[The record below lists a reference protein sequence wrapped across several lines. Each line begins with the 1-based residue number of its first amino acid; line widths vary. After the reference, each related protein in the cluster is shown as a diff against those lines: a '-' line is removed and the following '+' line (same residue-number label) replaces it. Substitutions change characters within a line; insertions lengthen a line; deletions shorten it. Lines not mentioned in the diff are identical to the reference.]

1 MRINEIIIDNYNHLL
16 KKQKTSVF
24 YKVDFHVH
32 TPGSTNDYKVNG
44 ILYEKISIDT
54 LKKIAHDNGL
64 DKIEK
69 FEELYHDKDDLMAL
83 LIIHEAY
90 EIKGLN
96 LIVITDHDNMD
107 YYEYI
112 KKAAEKYI
120 KNTLQKGKQFM
131 ILPGVEITCFSGTHI
146 IGIFDNKEYEK
157 VWNYIKFELNGM
169 PDEDRK
175 IFTDK
180 SEMDVIKVIKKA
192 NGIVYIPHLDNN
204 AEKKRIKDMLD
215 PLSGNSKAQLL
226 TSRQVDA
233 IGFTNYDFTTT
244 VKEALENKNNQ
255 YYRSY
260 PLAYLQDSDA
270 HCIEEIGTKI
280 MNIKMEKP
288 SFNSLK
294 FALEDPSLRV
304 KYDYEI
310 KDDIPFIQGVAI
322 AGGYLSKDINKYS
335 YYPFCRDLNCIIGG
349 RGSGKSTLI
358 KCIESCLKQK
368 TSDYGFRLFMGKFRQ
383 ILIYIYFRE
392 QEYCVVCEPT
402 LRIDEYSGK
411 EINIYGENVK
421 GEIVNIS
428 NWIKVYKI
436 SGQKCVCLNQ
446 EEKYKFLSEFY
457 IDYFDQ
463 AEILRIG
470 ENIEIQKQFMESIII
485 KTKYKDIYNEL
496 NKEIKNIKN
505 NMPSISPNMSC
516 KDIDDAKE
524 YYSNLN
530 EYNNKIDVTISQVL
544 KILNDSME
552 NKILIEYQRLNYD
565 QLYLMDN
572 VLETYA
578 LNNELTKC
586 QNKKLSRLIEN
597 LISKYDLFEI
607 NKKLIDETEI
617 FLNEIKKSRILDNT
631 TREEFENDNT
641 SFELYIR
648 MIAEI
653 SKQSLENI
661 ANNNDKSKYCIKFN
675 VNSHEINAKKVMHKD
690 ISELSLGQR
699 AVAILT
705 IITEGITKLDLKTPL
720 IIDQPEDQLDNRF
733 IYQHLIHTVRRL
745 KEKKQVIFVT
755 HNANIP
761 VCGDAENIM
770 CLTSDNEHGWMDKY
784 GSLENDKVQKRI
796 IEILEGGEE
805 SFKMRLNKYNI

>member
-1 MRINEIIIDNYNHLL
+1 MQINEIIMDNYSQLL
-16 KKQKTSVF
+16 KKQKTSAF

-44 ILYEKISIDT
+44 ALYEETSIDI
-54 LKKIAHDNGL
+54 LKKIAHDRGL

-69 FEELYHDKDDLMAL
+69 FEDLYNDKDDLMAL
-83 LIIHEAY
+83 LIIQEAY

-96 LIVITDHDNMD
+96 LIVITDHNNMD
-107 YYEYI
+107 YYEHI
-112 KKAAEKYI
+112 RKAAEKYI

-146 IGIFDNKEYEK
+146 IGIFDNKEYKK

-169 PDEDRK
+169 PEVDRK

-244 VKEALENKNNQ
+244 VKDALENKNNQ

-270 HCIEEIGTKI
+270 HSIEEIGTKI

-304 KYDYEI
+304 KYEYEI

-322 AGGYLSKDINKYS
+322 AGGYLSKDTNKYS

-368 TSDYGFRLFMGKFRQ
+368 TPNYGFRLFMGKFRQ

-402 LRIDEYSGK
+402 LRTDEYSGK
-411 EINIYGENVK
+411 EINIYGQNVK
-421 GEIVNIS
+421 GEIVDIS

-436 SGQKCVCLNQ
+436 SGQKCAYLNQ
-446 EEKYKFLSEFY
+446 EEKYKFLNEFY

-470 ENIEIQKQFMESIII
+470 ENVKIQKQFMESIII

-496 NKEIKNIKN
+496 NKKIKDIKNHV
-505 NMPSISPNMSC
+505 PSIGQNISC
-516 KDIDDAKE
+516 KDIDKVKE
-524 YYSNLN
+524 YYNNIN
-530 EYNNKIDVTISQVL
+530 EYKKEIDVTIKQVL
-544 KILNDSME
+544 KIINDSTK
-552 NKILIEYQRLNYD
+552 NKIVIEYQPFNSK
-565 QLYLMDN
+565 QLYLVDN
-572 VLETYA
+572 FLETYS
-578 LNNELTKC
+578 LNNELTKY
-586 QNKKLSRLIEN
+586 QNRKLSRLIEN

-607 NKKLIDETEI
+607 NKKFINEI
-617 FLNEIKKSRILDNT
+617 EVFLNEIKESQVLDNKT
-631 TREEFENDNT
+631 KEEFENDNT
-641 SFELYIR
+641 SFELY
-648 MIAEI
+648 MSMMAEI

-661 ANNNDKSKYCIKFN
+661 FIDNDKSRYCIKFN
-675 VNSHEINAKKVMHKD
+675 VNSHEMNTKKVIYKD

-761 VCGDAENIM
+761 VCGDAENVM
-770 CLTSDNEHGWMDKY
+770 CLTSDNENGWMDKC